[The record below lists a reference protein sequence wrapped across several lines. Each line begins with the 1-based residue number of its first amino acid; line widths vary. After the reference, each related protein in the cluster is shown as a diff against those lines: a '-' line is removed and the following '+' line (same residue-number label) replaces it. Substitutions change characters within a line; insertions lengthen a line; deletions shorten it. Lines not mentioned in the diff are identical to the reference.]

1 MYSYP
6 RGLPA
11 VILSP
16 VVQESLFYITIRE
29 RVTDAMYTKRD
40 WTRNDTPTMEKD
52 KALNLDWKPT
62 ILGIS
67 KKCRS
72 TALIPGIL
80 PEMMKPRYRLSFQWH
95 ILCL

>member
-1 MYSYP
+1 MYSNP
-6 RGLPA
+6 RGLSA

-16 VVQESLFYITIRE
+16 VVQNSFFYITIRE

-40 WTRNDTPTMEKD
+40 WTRNDTPTIEKD

-72 TALIPGIL
+72 TALTPRIL
-80 PEMMKPRYRLSFQWH
+80 PEMMKPRYRLSF
-95 ILCL
+95 

>member
-16 VVQESLFYITIRE
+16 AVQDSFFYITIRE
-29 RVTDAMYTKRD
+29 RVTDAMHTRRD
-40 WTRNDTPTMEKD
+40 WTRNDTLTMEKD

-62 ILGIS
+62 ILGF
-67 KKCRS
+67 RRN
-72 TALIPGIL
+72 AGV
-80 PEMMKPRYRLSFQWH
+80 
-95 ILCL
+95 LCSHQEYFLR